1 MSAFWLPADWP
12 QQAGLHAGTTLRG
25 GGCSLPPYDGL
36 NLADHVGDD
45 PQAVQRNRDLLQQQL
60 PLPAA
65 PRWLQQV
72 HGTDC
77 VRLFGTASSKVP
89 VADAAWTDEPGVV
102 CAVLTADCLPIL
114 LADMQGPA
122 IAAVHAGWRGLAGG
136 VFQATLQSM
145 AVAPARLQAWIGPA
159 ISATHFEVGEE
170 VLEVFRGAGFPE
182 DLLDQRRP
190 ETGRPLLDLAA
201 LCRWSLRALG
211 LNQIHGADH
220 CCYAD
225 QQRYYSHR
233 RSAPSGRMASLIWRD
248 DRI

>member
-102 CAVLTADCLPIL
+102 CAVLS
-114 LADMQGPA
+114 
-122 IAAVHAGWRGLAGG
+122 GG
-136 VFQATLQSM
+136 
-145 AVAPARLQAWIGPA
+145 
-159 ISATHFEVGEE
+159 EK
-170 VLEVFRGAGFPE
+170 
-182 DLLDQRRP
+182 
-190 ETGRPLLDLAA
+190 
-201 LCRWSLRALG
+201 
-211 LNQIHGADH
+211 
-220 CCYAD
+220 
-225 QQRYYSHR
+225 
-233 RSAPSGRMASLIWRD
+233 
-248 DRI
+248 

>member
-1 MSAFWLPADWP
+1 MINSAIVKSGKLTKA
-12 QQAGLHAGTTLRG
+12 
-25 GGCSLPPYDGL
+25 C
-36 NLADHVGDD
+36 
-45 PQAVQRNRDLLQQQL
+45 
-60 PLPAA
+60 
-65 PRWLQQV
+65 
-72 HGTDC
+72 
-77 VRLFGTASSKVP
+77 KVY
-89 VADAAWTDEPGVV
+89 
-102 CAVLTADCLPIL
+102 
-114 LADMQGPA
+114 
-122 IAAVHAGWRGLAGG
+122 RGLAGG
-136 VFQATLQSM
+136 VIQATLQSM